1 MKRLALQ
8 LRESKR
14 LFKSFTRRAELVLK
28 LGGTVSFEWPRHST
42 SWKRQ
47 DVAAFFHSHSGFMDV
62 EFDGC
67 AVGLRSKKG
76 NPIKKPWRVKTT
88 SKRIVDAFKDKT
100 CSCEHPHERCEGTE
114 TTS

>member
-1 MKRLALQ
+1 
-8 LRESKR
+8 
-14 LFKSFTRRAELVLK
+14 VLK